1 MAEEQKR
8 RRVAR
13 LTVRRWQLVA
23 KENPIALKMAI
34 AKFKL
39 ADLGVNGGVGLR
51 AVYLCGPPGIGKTH
65 SIIEQEAAWRA
76 RGIDPIRFRPS
87 NVRELV
93 GYFEEAGGRRPL
105 IMEEADVI
113 FRSKAMFEILKQATD
128 PLTPDIFFK
137 MKKVAGEI
145 MVIPINLNVPI
156 VVSTNMDLMGERG
169 WREELLADRDAL
181 FNRSAPISIE
191 DDPAALWEWSVYLAL
206 TSHLTMNV
214 AIRNP
219 SGGRPIEQ
227 SNPLSVQ
234 AAAIDWFTDNVN
246 ELSVISPR
254 TLKQVAQIMG
264 RAHRG
269 DMPKLICEQELD
281 ALLGETRCDPIPLPL
296 NADWALLLRTMPKLN
311 SAVPHARAA

>member
-1 MAEEQKR
+1 MIKDEKI

-23 KENPIALKMAI
+23 TENPVAQKMAM

-39 ADLGVNGGVGLR
+39 TDLGVNGGVGQR

-65 SIIEQEAAWRA
+65 SIVEQEAVWRA
-76 RGIDPIRFRPS
+76 RGIQPLRFRPS

-93 GYFEEAGGRRPL
+93 DYFEESAGRRPL

-113 FRSKAMFEILKQATD
+113 FRSKPMFEILKQATD

-137 MKKVAGEI
+137 MSKIGKEKVA
-145 MVIPINLNVPI
+145 VPINLNVPI
-156 VVSTNMDLMGERG
+156 VVSTNMDLMGESG
-169 WREELLADRDAL
+169 WRQELLADRDAL

-191 DDPAALWEWSVYLAL
+191 HDPVALWEWSVYLAL
-206 TSHLTMNV
+206 TSHLTMGV
-214 AIRNP
+214 TTRNP
-219 SGGRPIEQ
+219 TGGRPIEQ

-234 AAAIDWFTDNVN
+234 AEAIDWFTDHVN

-269 DMPKLICEQELD
+269 DMPKALREQELGS
-281 ALLGETRCDPIPLPL
+281 LLSERSTDPILIPAK
-296 NADWALLLRTMPKLN
+296 ADWGLLLKTMPKIGSTVTQLK
-311 SAVPHARAA
+311 AA